1 MRFGGWKQAIF
12 VIMLIVVLWPF
23 KSNAAPEW
31 EVWVTDQ
38 AGMPARNVVV
48 REAYTNYSAEFHGHT
63 EDQLSDKNGYVKF
76 SAKAI
81 RSPLVVRMI
90 VAAMNVMGGAHA
102 SFGPHSFLF
111 AFGNGVGSDG
121 KSWDGD
127 PPHMTSH
134 LVLCSTL
141 PCSSNTKTQ

>member
-1 MRFGGWKQAIF
+1 MLWLPVWLDPRSQSMRG
-12 VIMLIVVLWPF
+12 
-23 KSNAAPEW
+23 
-31 EVWVTDQ
+31 
-38 AGMPARNVVV
+38 
-48 REAYTNYSAEFHGHT
+48 
-63 EDQLSDKNGYVKF
+63 
-76 SAKAI
+76 
-81 RSPLVVRMI
+81 VRMI